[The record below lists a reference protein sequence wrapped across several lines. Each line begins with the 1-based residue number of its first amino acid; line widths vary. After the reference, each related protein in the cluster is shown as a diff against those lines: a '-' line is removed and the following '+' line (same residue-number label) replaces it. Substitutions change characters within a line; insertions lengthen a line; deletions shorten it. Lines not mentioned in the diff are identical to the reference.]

1 MLLYDK
7 MFDEFHVKKDNEV
20 IEIVQRTPVWV
31 FFLFFLLLIL
41 GYVQSKDRTLE
52 YRRALIIPYVLFL
65 FSLYGVVS
73 SFGIGV
79 GILVWGL
86 GVFCGVVMGLRLS
99 VVHALV
105 YVPQT
110 KMFIVKG
117 SFVWLGLI
125 MVLFLTKYTVG
136 VMLARHVAFAQ
147 TLMFEAIISLI
158 YGLFSGLF
166 FARVVVLRHLHVKH
180 KTLEAEEC
188 KKDG

>member
-65 FSLYGVVS
+65 FSLYGVVA

-86 GVFCGVVMGLRLS
+86 GVFGGVVMGLRLS

-136 VMLARHVAFAQ
+136 VMLARQVPVAK

>member
-73 SFGIGV
+73 IFGIGV

-86 GVFCGVVMGLRLS
+86 SVFGGVVIGLRLS

-136 VMLARHVAFAQ
+136 VMLARHVPVAQ

>member
-65 FSLYGVVS
+65 FSLYGVVA

-86 GVFCGVVMGLRLS
+86 GVFGGVVIGLRLS

-136 VMLARHVAFAQ
+136 VMLARHVPFAQ

-180 KTLEAEEC
+180 KSLEAEEC